1 MFKRGKT
8 DKVWPDTRYVR
19 HFFGGGSMVGE
30 AEKNP
35 TESVTFH
42 ILRRS

>member
-1 MFKRGKT
+1 
-8 DKVWPDTRYVR
+8 
-19 HFFGGGSMVGE
+19 MVGE
-30 AEKNP
+30 TEKNP